1 MRDKTYTIDLN
12 TKVYS
17 VPIYKQ
23 FDNLIPFSIR
33 LVEDGKEVDLEGYT
47 ALAFFQNDKALIQKN
62 CIINGNIVKAILDNN
77 ILALP
82 GLIKVEFQFRK
93 NQEIVTTFQMKI
105 QVEESLDKDNAIES
119 TPQWD
124 LLGQAIIDIT
134 NSIIDIND
142 TKDNLIEDINT
153 NISTLNSKIDSS
165 VDLMTQD
172 INIAKGNLVDDI
184 AELATKVDERVAL
197 EIFNGDY
204 NSLINKPTKLS
215 NFENDAGY
223 ITSSDIDSSQNHVHT
238 NKTILDAITQDKV
251 ASWDSKTDFD
261 GNYNSLTNKPTK
273 VSDFENDA
281 GYITNSDIDT
291 SQSHVHNNKAVLDG
305 ITQDKVIG
313 WDSKSNFD
321 GNYNSLTNKPT
332 KVSNFENDAGYITNS
347 DIDTSQNHAH
357 NNKTVLDEIT
367 QEKVIS
373 WDSKTSFDGNYESL
387 TNKPILFNGDYN
399 NLTNKPNLT
408 SKAITGLNFWTG
420 TQVQYDN
427 IVTKD
432 SNTLYIIN
440 G

>member
-1 MRDKTYTIDLN
+1 MRDKTYTVDLN

-47 ALAFFQNDKALIQKN
+47 ALAFFQNDKVLIQKN
-62 CIINGNIVKAILDNN
+62 CIISGNIVKAILDNN

-93 NQEIVTTFQMKI
+93 NKEIVTTFQMKI
-105 QVEESLDKDNAIES
+105 QVEESLNKENAIES

-134 NSIIDIND
+134 NSINDINE
-142 TKDNLIEDINT
+142 TKENLINDINT
-153 NISTLNSKIDSS
+153 NISTLNSKIDSY
-165 VDLMTQD
+165 VDTMIQD
-172 INIAKGNLVDDI
+172 INVVKKNLVDDI
-184 AELATKVDERVAL
+184 SELTTKVDERVAL
-197 EIFNGDY
+197 EIFDGDY
-204 NSLINKPTKLS
+204 NSLINKPTKVS
-215 NFENDAGY
+215 DFENDAGY

-238 NKTILDAITQDKV
+238 NKT
-251 ASWDSKTDFD
+251 
-261 GNYNSLTNKPTK
+261 
-273 VSDFENDA
+273 
-281 GYITNSDIDT
+281 
-291 SQSHVHNNKAVLDG
+291 VLDG
-305 ITQDKVIG
+305 ITQDKVMS

-332 KVSNFENDAGYITNS
+332 KVSNFENDVGYITNS
-347 DIDTSQNHAH
+347 DIDTSQNHVH
-357 NNKTVLDEIT
+357 SNKTVLDEIT

-387 TNKPILFNGDYN
+387 TNKP
-399 NLTNKPNLT
+399 NLT
-408 SKAITGLNFWTG
+408 SKAITGLSFWTG

>member
-1 MRDKTYTIDLN
+1 MRDKTYTVDLN

-47 ALAFFQNDKALIQKN
+47 ALAFFQNDKVLIQKN
-62 CIINGNIVKAILDNN
+62 CIINGNIVRAILDNN

-105 QVEESLDKDNAIES
+105 QVEESLNKENAIES

-124 LLGQAIIDIT
+124 LLGQAITDIT
-134 NSIIDIND
+134 NSINDINN
-142 TKDNLIEDINT
+142 TKDNLIKDINT
-153 NISTLNSKIDSS
+153 NISTLTSKIDSS

-172 INIAKGNLVDDI
+172 INIAKENLVDDI
-184 AELATKVDERVAL
+184 SELATKVDERVAL

-204 NSLINKPTKLS
+204 NSLINRPTKVS
-215 NFENDAGY
+215 DFENDVGY

-238 NKTILDAITQDKV
+238 NK
-251 ASWDSKTDFD
+251 
-261 GNYNSLTNKPTK
+261 
-273 VSDFENDA
+273 
-281 GYITNSDIDT
+281 
-291 SQSHVHNNKAVLDG
+291 AVLDG
-305 ITQDKVIG
+305 ITQDKVIS

-420 TQVQYDN
+420 TQAQYDN

>member
-1 MRDKTYTIDLN
+1 MRDKTYTVDLN

-33 LVEDGKEVDLEGYT
+33 LIEDGKEADLEGYT
-47 ALAFFQNDKALIQKN
+47 ALAFFQNDKVLIQKN

-124 LLGQAIIDIT
+124 VLGQAIIDIT
-134 NSIIDIND
+134 NSINDIND
-142 TKDNLIEDINT
+142 TKNNLIKDINT
-153 NISTLNSKIDSS
+153 SISTLTSKIDSS

-172 INIAKGNLVDDI
+172 INIAKENLVDDI
-184 AELATKVDERVAL
+184 SELATKVDERVAL
-197 EIFNGDY
+197 EIFDGDY
-204 NSLINKPTKLS
+204 NSLINKPTKVS
-215 NFENDAGY
+215 NFENDVGY

-238 NKTILDAITQDKV
+238 NK
-251 ASWDSKTDFD
+251 
-261 GNYNSLTNKPTK
+261 
-273 VSDFENDA
+273 
-281 GYITNSDIDT
+281 
-291 SQSHVHNNKAVLDG
+291 AVLDG
-305 ITQDKVIG
+305 ITQEKVIS

-420 TQVQYDN
+420 TQAQYDN

>member
-1 MRDKTYTIDLN
+1 MRDKTYTVDLN
-12 TKVYS
+12 TKMYA

-23 FDNLIPFSIR
+23 FDNLIPFSIK
-33 LVEDGKEVDLEGYT
+33 LIEDGKEIDLAGYT
-47 ALAFFQNDKALIQKN
+47 ALAFFQNDKNLIQKN
-62 CIINGNIVKAILDNN
+62 CVINGNIVKAILDNN

-105 QVEESLDKDNAIES
+105 QVEESLDKENAIES

-134 NSIIDIND
+134 NSINDINE
-142 TKDNLIEDINT
+142 TKENLINDINT

-165 VDLMTQD
+165 VDTMIQD
-172 INIAKGNLVDDI
+172 INVAKENLVDDI
-184 AELATKVDERVAL
+184 SELTTKVDERVAL
-197 EIFNGDY
+197 EIFDGDY
-204 NSLINKPTKLS
+204 NSLINRPTKLS

-238 NKTILDAITQDKV
+238 NK
-251 ASWDSKTDFD
+251 
-261 GNYNSLTNKPTK
+261 
-273 VSDFENDA
+273 
-281 GYITNSDIDT
+281 
-291 SQSHVHNNKAVLDG
+291 AVLDG
-305 ITQDKVIG
+305 ITQDKVAS

-347 DIDTSQNHAH
+347 DIDTSQNHVH
-357 NNKTVLDEIT
+357 NNKTVLDGIT

-373 WDSKTSFDGNYESL
+373 WDAKSDFDGNYNSL
-387 TNKPILFNGDYN
+387 NNKPTLFDGDYTS
-399 NLTNKPNLT
+399 LINKPNLT

>member
-1 MRDKTYTIDLN
+1 MRDKTYTVDLN

-33 LVEDGKEVDLEGYT
+33 LIEDGKEVDLEGYT
-47 ALAFFQNDKALIQKN
+47 ALAFFQNDKVLIQKN
-62 CIINGNIVKAILDNN
+62 CIVNGNIVRAILDNN
-77 ILALP
+77 ILALS

-105 QVEESLDKDNAIES
+105 QVEESLNKENAIES

-134 NSIIDIND
+134 NSINDIND
-142 TKDNLIEDINT
+142 TKENLINDINT

-165 VDLMTQD
+165 VDTMIQD
-172 INIAKGNLVDDI
+172 INVAKENLIDDI
-184 AELATKVDERVAL
+184 SELTIKVDERVEL
-197 EIFNGDY
+197 EIFDGDY

-223 ITSSDIDSSQNHVHT
+223 ITNSDIDSSQNHVHT
-238 NKTILDAITQDKV
+238 NKT
-251 ASWDSKTDFD
+251 
-261 GNYNSLTNKPTK
+261 
-273 VSDFENDA
+273 
-281 GYITNSDIDT
+281 
-291 SQSHVHNNKAVLDG
+291 VLDG

-321 GNYNSLTNKPT
+321 GNYNNLTNKPT

-347 DIDTSQNHAH
+347 DIDTSQNHVH
-357 NNKTVLDEIT
+357 NNKTVLDGIT
-367 QEKVIS
+367 QEKIIN
-373 WDSKTSFDGNYESL
+373 WDAKSDFDGNYNSL
-387 TNKPILFNGDYN
+387 NNKPTLFDGDYTS
-399 NLTNKPNLT
+399 LINKPNLT

-420 TQVQYDN
+420 TQAEYDG
-427 IVTKD
+427 IDTKD

>member
-1 MRDKTYTIDLN
+1 MREKIYTIDIN
-12 TKVYS
+12 TKIYS
-17 VPIYKQ
+17 IPIYKQ
-23 FDNLIPFSIR
+23 YDNLIPFSIK
-33 LVEDGKEVDLEGYT
+33 LIEDSKEVDLSGYT

-172 INIAKGNLVDDI
+172 INIAKENLVDDI
-184 AELATKVDERVAL
+184 AELATKVDERLAL
-197 EIFNGDY
+197 EIFDGDY
-204 NSLINKPTKLS
+204 NGLINKPTKVS
-215 NFENDAGY
+215 NFENDVGY

-238 NKTILDAITQDKV
+238 NK
-251 ASWDSKTDFD
+251 
-261 GNYNSLTNKPTK
+261 
-273 VSDFENDA
+273 
-281 GYITNSDIDT
+281 
-291 SQSHVHNNKAVLDG
+291 AVLDG
-305 ITQDKVIG
+305 ITQDKVIS

-420 TQVQYDN
+420 TQAQYDN

>member
-1 MRDKTYTIDLN
+1 MRDKTYTVDLN

-47 ALAFFQNDKALIQKN
+47 ALAFFQNDKVLIQKN
-62 CIINGNIVKAILDNN
+62 CIVNGNIVKAILDNN

-134 NSIIDIND
+134 NSINDIND
-142 TKDNLIEDINT
+142 TKENLINDIST
-153 NISTLNSKIDSS
+153 NISTSTSKIDSS
-165 VDLMTQD
+165 IDSMTQD
-172 INIAKGNLVDDI
+172 INIVKENLVNDI
-184 AELATKVDERVAL
+184 SELTMKVDERVSL
-197 EIFNGDY
+197 EIFDGDY
-204 NSLINKPTKLS
+204 NSLINKPTKVS

-238 NKTILDAITQDKV
+238 NKT
-251 ASWDSKTDFD
+251 
-261 GNYNSLTNKPTK
+261 
-273 VSDFENDA
+273 
-281 GYITNSDIDT
+281 
-291 SQSHVHNNKAVLDG
+291 VLDG
-305 ITQDKVIG
+305 ITQDKVMS

-347 DIDTSQNHAH
+347 DIDTSQNHVH
-357 NNKTVLDEIT
+357 SNKTVLDEIT

-387 TNKPILFNGDYN
+387 TNKPTLFNGDYN

>member
-1 MRDKTYTIDLN
+1 MRDKTYTVDLN
-12 TKVYS
+12 TKVY
-17 VPIYKQ
+17 VIPIYKQ

-33 LVEDGKEVDLEGYT
+33 LVEDGKDIDLSGYT

-62 CIINGNIVKAILDNN
+62 CIINGNLVKAILDNN

-105 QVEESLDKDNAIES
+105 QVEESLDKENAIES

-134 NSIIDIND
+134 NSINDINE
-142 TKDNLIEDINT
+142 TKENLINDINT
-153 NISTLNSKIDSS
+153 NISTSTSKIDSS
-165 VDLMTQD
+165 IDSMTQD
-172 INIAKGNLVDDI
+172 INIVKENLVNDI
-184 AELATKVDERVAL
+184 SELTMKVDERIAL
-197 EIFNGDY
+197 EIFDGDY

-223 ITSSDIDSSQNHVHT
+223 ITNSDIDSSQNHVHT
-238 NKTILDAITQDKV
+238 NKT
-251 ASWDSKTDFD
+251 
-261 GNYNSLTNKPTK
+261 
-273 VSDFENDA
+273 
-281 GYITNSDIDT
+281 
-291 SQSHVHNNKAVLDG
+291 VLDG
-305 ITQDKVIG
+305 ITQDKVMS

-347 DIDTSQNHAH
+347 DIDTSQNHVH
-357 NNKTVLDEIT
+357 SNKTVLDEIT

-387 TNKPILFNGDYN
+387 TNKPTLFNGDYN
-399 NLTNKPNLT
+399 NLINKPNLT
-408 SKAITGLNFWTG
+408 SKAITGLDFWTG

>member
-1 MRDKTYTIDLN
+1 MRDKIYTVDLN

-47 ALAFFQNDKALIQKN
+47 ALAFFQNDKVLIQKN

-172 INIAKGNLVDDI
+172 INIAKENLVDDI

-197 EIFNGDY
+197 EIFDGDY
-204 NSLINKPTKLS
+204 NSLINKPTKVS
-215 NFENDAGY
+215 NFENDVGY

-238 NKTILDAITQDKV
+238 NKVVLDGITQDKV
-251 ASWDSKTDFD
+251 ISWDAKTNFD

-273 VSDFENDA
+273 VSDFENDS
-281 GYITNSDIDT
+281 GYITS
-291 SQSHVHNNKAVLDG
+291 
-305 ITQDKVIG
+305 
-313 WDSKSNFD
+313 
-321 GNYNSLTNKPT
+321 
-332 KVSNFENDAGYITNS
+332 S
-347 DIDTSQNHAH
+347 DIDTSQNHIH
-357 NNKTVLDEIT
+357 ENKKILDEIT
-367 QEKVIS
+367 QEKVDN
-373 WDSKTSFDGNYESL
+373 WNSKSE
-387 TNKPILFNGDYN
+387 FNGDYN
-399 NLTNKPNLT
+399 NLTNKPDLSSN
-408 SKAITGLNFWTG
+408 AITGLKFWTG
-420 TQVQYDN
+420 TQAEYDGIIDKEN
-427 IVTKD
+427 T
-432 SNTLYIIN
+432 TLYIIKEDIIL
-440 G
+440 

>member
-1 MRDKTYTIDLN
+1 MRDKTYTVDLN

-23 FDNLIPFSIR
+23 FDNLIPFSIK

-47 ALAFFQNDKALIQKN
+47 ALAFFQNDKNLIQKN
-62 CIINGNIVKAILDNN
+62 CIINSNIVKAVLDNN

-134 NSIIDIND
+134 NSINDIND
-142 TKDNLIEDINT
+142 TKDNLIKDINT
-153 NISTLNSKIDSS
+153 NISTLTSKIDSS

-172 INIAKGNLVDDI
+172 INIAKENLVDDI
-184 AELATKVDERVAL
+184 SELATKVDERVAL
-197 EIFNGDY
+197 EIFDGNY
-204 NSLINKPTKLS
+204 NSLINRPTKVS
-215 NFENDAGY
+215 DFENDVGY

-238 NKTILDAITQDKV
+238 NKVVLDGITQGKV
-251 ASWDSKTDFD
+251 TSWDAKTNFD
-261 GNYNSLTNKPTK
+261 GNYDSLTNKPTK
-273 VSDFENDA
+273 VSDFENDS
-281 GYITNSDIDT
+281 GYITS
-291 SQSHVHNNKAVLDG
+291 
-305 ITQDKVIG
+305 
-313 WDSKSNFD
+313 
-321 GNYNSLTNKPT
+321 
-332 KVSNFENDAGYITNS
+332 S
-347 DIDTSQNHAH
+347 DIDTSQNHVH
-357 NNKTVLDEIT
+357 SNKTVLDEIT

-387 TNKPILFNGDYN
+387 TNKPTLFNGDYN